1 MLRCGMG
8 VRRADPAAGRS
19 GKKKPP
25 EGGLKSREETPHEEG
40 VAFIHVATHKYGIR
54 AGCSSRNAV
63 SGRLADMT
71 ILHGRRHS
79 LSMICATAHV
89 RAEYSATAARA
100 ASRPR
105 SPPRSAAHT
114 SELQ

>member
-25 EGGLKSREETPHEEG
+25 EGGLKSREETPHEAG
-40 VAFIHVATHKYGIR
+40 VAFIHVATHKYDIR
-54 AGCSSRNAV
+54 AGCSSRNAAR
-63 SGRLADMT
+63 GRLAAMT

-79 LSMICATAHV
+79 LSMSCAPAPLRPDSTATH
-89 RAEYSATAARA
+89 ATTL
-100 ASRPR
+100 PR
-105 SPPRSAAHT
+105 THSPPGRVRQRT
-114 SELQ
+114 

>member
-40 VAFIHVATHKYGIR
+40 VALIHVATHKYGIR
-54 AGCSSRNAV
+54 AGLSSRNAAR
-63 SGRLADMT
+63 GRLAAMT
-71 ILHGRRHS
+71 ILHGRRYA
-79 LSMICATAHV
+79 LARICATSHV
-89 RAEYSATAARA
+89 SYEFTATAE
-100 ASRPR
+100 
-105 SPPRSAAHT
+105 T
-114 SELQ
+114 